1 MNGGNLRT
9 QQQPT
14 QLVLAYKG
22 QDHEY
27 VQPRLLGFD
36 GDRLWADETEA
47 QHLELGYRLAPGGD
61 VELQSASVWL
71 VYPDSISSI
80 AWAICLDDIVE
91 PAVEEVEPQPTAEA
105 PKSEV
110 VAREDLETG
119 EAEEEQQQHD
129 KRMPPIRK
137 W

>member
-1 MNGGNLRT
+1 M
-9 QQQPT
+9 
-14 QLVLAYKG
+14 
-22 QDHEY
+22 
-27 VQPRLLGFD
+27 
-36 GDRLWADETEA
+36 
-47 QHLELGYRLAPGGD
+47 
-61 VELQSASVWL
+61 ELQSASVWL
-71 VYPDSISSI
+71 VCPDSISSI

-129 KRMPPIRK
+129 ERMPPIRK